1 LTRAAISVGLG
12 LAVGLGCG
20 WACQHWLAKRP
31 LLQSITSVVSA
42 WLLASIVSG
51 VLWLFDPP
59 ADADILAVT
68 FGITEAALSTAVIVV
83 VAAGLHAGSKWI
95 GGPPPIVTWRPLIL
109 GAIGG
114 VYGAATVAYELGL
127 VRPFH

>member
-1 LTRAAISVGLG
+1 LSRAAISVGLG
-12 LAVGLGCG
+12 LAIGLGCG
-20 WACQHWLAKRP
+20 WACHHWLSKRP
-31 LLQSITSVVSA
+31 LAQSIMAVVSA

-68 FGITEAALSTAVIVV
+68 FGVTEAALSTAVIVV
-83 VAAGLHAGSKWI
+83 AAAGLHAGSEWI
-95 GGPPPIVTWRPLIL
+95 GGPPSILAWRPLIL

-114 VYGAATVAYELGL
+114 TYGAATVAYELGL